1 MKTLLL
7 EGGKEISF
15 GGYETDV
22 PFFNGAT
29 TPTETFSVFD
39 YEKEKEGKKKE
50 LEGTPT
56 TFDEPVH

>member
-1 MKTLLL
+1 LKTLLL

-15 GGYETDV
+15 GGYDTDV

-39 YEKEKEGKKKE
+39 YEKEKEKEKKRARGK
-50 LEGTPT
+50 PT